1 MKKRYL
7 LLPAF
12 LALFF
17 TFLFGVSAKAELNRI
32 PTEIGQND
40 IFWYSFNEDVSYNAY
55 KTTYYYYDGLN
66 KKGYSKYEFKL
77 LGEDYKGKTVSVS
90 NLPISEFNNDLYLSD
105 FAKTS
110 SNKSFY
116 YLEVT
121 LINRSYTYLG
131 VKKDVE
137 VDILKSD
144 KIDVISDIEAPI
156 LVYPAN
162 NVSFSTILVNF
173 EVESEIDYQVYVAKE
188 NGGGSKENWQI
199 LNSCSFKG
207 EDNTT
212 YYWKAVDA
220 LGQESEER
228 KFSINVPS
236 ELPTFN
242 INGYVSTW
250 NNKDVNIEITAS
262 NKGTSYYCLN
272 ENCQVVSSQK
282 NVVIFEDGI
291 YEFYVKNVNNGTTL
305 SSEKYTLK
313 IDKTSPEFSEDD
325 FNFKYDLV
333 DNIYQYE
340 LEIGNVSDYS
350 GIKAGKISIMQG
362 NNNVKSVDYEGTS
375 LNIDLSNLLNEKTTY
390 TMKITL
396 EDNAGNKMEKTF
408 SLKTLSNPI
417 VIVVKAPSISIN
429 GKTGE
434 YTNENVSV
442 TITPVDTSYQNYY
455 CLNDNCSL
463 INGTKSYTYNS
474 TGIYRI
480 YTKALSENE
489 SVNSKEY
496 TIMIDKEAPSVSY
509 NFNENN
515 GNYTLSVTAADNID
529 VANVKVI
536 VKKGND
542 NVYQINKS
550 EKSFNLTLTNYLELE
565 TTYSIEITVTDK
577 AGNQTS
583 KSSSIQTSL
592 REIPVIPLYL
602 GDKDLSKY
610 YRSFRVMIKDYSY
623 SSEYEDYYCEN
634 GKCERLSTDSDQNFF
649 YSKSGEYNIYTK
661 RVKGDR
667 VVTSSTY
674 TIKIDTE
681 INQIDSSVVSLD
693 REKINGSYHY
703 ILNCLNIEDLSGIDK
718 INVFMYKVESS
729 GNKIKVLNEDY
740 TTIPLSVDFTSYLE
754 NNYKY
759 EITVKYYDNASNEST
774 YTFDKYIISEPVLP
788 TVSYRYKNSFVT
800 DGEVIDNI
808 HFYNGEIEANIVLDE
823 NSKDLMETYYCFDAV
838 CTRVMSSTLVGI
850 SKEGLHNFKVKNIY
864 EGKETIIDERKIF
877 IDSSAPVYKNFS
889 YSKSPEETTT
899 NIYAY
904 SIDITGISD
913 SLDAYGMK
921 KYITLTIKDAQ
932 GNSVFTSYDYGSDNF
947 KDSYHVTENKLEE
960 GDYTVEIHLQDALYN
975 VHTYYENIH
984 IEKLELSA
992 PIITTNTPYSTSLT
1006 EWYTKDDIV
1015 VTFKAVTESTKDIK
1029 NSYCARNG
1037 SNNCTWIDFEGEV
1050 SITIG
1055 EGYTNISARVSY
1067 GNYNTYGI
1075 NSGFFAVDSVAP
1087 VINSM
1092 DTGYGGKWLSF
1103 YVNPSVAFDCVEET
1117 SGVDQF
1123 YVKNDKL
1130 YPEWTGFKPSI
1141 MLGRYLDSGIYHF
1154 QSYAVDKAGN
1164 KSDIFE
1170 FDIMIDGRHP
1180 YTDDI
1185 NSIYEFS
1192 SSNGKNQIT
1201 IKNLY
1206 DDESGIEKIT
1216 VRVYDKTSKNL
1227 VNTYSLTENVTIP
1240 CTIDISSL
1248 AEGEYY
1254 LLIEASDFVGNT
1266 AQSNEIY
1273 FNIGGE
1279 NSTFEYQENRNIYLS
1294 EIAKN
1299 TKKVNNSIPFVIAMI
1314 SLLFV
1319 YLIINKTKIIKKF

>member
-7 LLPAF
+7 LFSTF
-12 LALFF
+12 LALLF

-40 IFWYSFNEDVSYNAY
+40 IFWYSFNKDVSYNAY
-55 KTTYYYYDGLN
+55 KATYYYYDGLN

-77 LGEDYKGKTVSVS
+77 LGEDYKGKTVTVS
-90 NLPISEFNNDLYLSD
+90 NLPISDFNDDLYLSD
-105 FAKTS
+105 FTKTS

-137 VDILKSD
+137 VDVLKSD
-144 KIDVISDIEAPI
+144 KINVISDIEAPV

-162 NVSFSTILVNF
+162 NASFSTVLVNF
-173 EVESEIDYQVYVAKE
+173 EVESAIDYQIYVAKE
-188 NGGGSKENWQI
+188 KNGGSKEKWQI
-199 LNSCSFKG
+199 LNSLSFEGK
-207 EDNTT
+207 DNTT

-228 KFSINVPS
+228 KFSINIPS
-236 ELPTFN
+236 ELPTYQ
-242 INGYVSTW
+242 INGSVSTW
-250 NNKDVNIEITAS
+250 NNENIDIEIIAS
-262 NKGTSYYCLN
+262 NKGTSYYCID
-272 ENCQVVSSQK
+272 ENCQVITSK
-282 NVVIFEDGI
+282 KTIVISKDGT
-291 YEFYVKNVNNGTTL
+291 YEFYVKNVNNGKTL

-313 IDKTSPEFSEDD
+313 MDKTSPEFIEDD

-333 DNIYQYE
+333 DNVYQYE
-340 LEIGNVSDYS
+340 LEIGNISDYS
-350 GIKAGKISIMQG
+350 GIKTGKISIMQG
-362 NNNVKSVDYEGTS
+362 NNNIKSVDYKGTN

-390 TMKITL
+390 TMKIAL

-408 SLKTLSNPI
+408 SLKTLSNPVVI
-417 VIVVKAPSISIN
+417 VIKAPSISVN
-429 GKTGE
+429 GKIGE

-442 TITPVDTSYQNYY
+442 TITPNDTSYQNYY
-455 CLNDNCSL
+455 CLNDNCTL
-463 INGTKSYTYNS
+463 INGVKSYTYDS
-474 TGIYRI
+474 TGTYKF
-480 YTKALSENE
+480 YTKAIGENE
-489 SVNSKEY
+489 NVKSNEY

-515 GNYTLSVTAADNID
+515 GVYTLSVTANDNID
-529 VANVKVI
+529 VSNVKVI
-536 VKKGND
+536 IKKGNE

-550 EKSFNLTLTNYLELE
+550 ENSFNLTLTNYLELE
-565 TTYSIEITVTDK
+565 TTYSLEVTVTDK

-583 KSSSIQTSL
+583 KSSNIQTSL

-602 GDKDLSKY
+602 GDEDLNKY

-634 GKCERLSTDSDQNFF
+634 EKCKRLTTDSDQNFF
-649 YSKSGEYNIYTK
+649 YSKSGEYNVYTK

-681 INQIDSSVVSLD
+681 INQIDGSVVSLN

-703 ILNCLNIEDLSGIDK
+703 ILNCLDIEDLSGIEK
-718 INVFMYKVESS
+718 IEVLMYKVESS
-729 GNKIKVLNEDY
+729 GNKIKLLNEKY
-740 TTIPLSVDFTSYLE
+740 TTIPLSVDLTSYLE

-759 EITVKYYDNASNEST
+759 ELTIEYYDNASNHST
-774 YTFDKYIISEPVLP
+774 YTFEKYVISEPILP
-788 TVSYRYKNSFVT
+788 TVSYRYKDSVT
-800 DGEVIDNI
+800 FDGKIVDNI
-808 HFYNGEIEANIVLDE
+808 HFYNQDIEANIIVDE

-838 CTRVMSSTLVGI
+838 CTRIMSSTLVGI
-850 SKEGLHNFKVKNIY
+850 SKEGLYNFKVKSIY
-864 EGKETIIDERKIF
+864 EGKETIIDERTIF

-904 SIDITGISD
+904 SLDITGISD
-913 SLDAYGMK
+913 SLDAYDMEK
-921 KYITLTIKDAQ
+921 CIILTIKDTQ
-932 GNSVFTSYDYGSDNF
+932 GNSVFVSYYYGSDNF
-947 KDSYHVTENKLEE
+947 KDSYHVTEKKLEE
-960 GDYTVEIHLQDALYN
+960 GDYTVEIYLRDELSNTHI
-975 VHTYYENIH
+975 YYEDIH

-992 PIITTNTPYSTSLT
+992 PIISTNTPYSTSLT

-1015 VTFKAVTESTKDIK
+1015 VTFKAVTENTKDIK
-1029 NSYCARNG
+1029 NSYCVRNG
-1037 SNNCTWIDFEGEV
+1037 TNNCTWIDFEGEV

-1067 GNYNTYGI
+1067 GNYSTYST
-1075 NSGFFAVDSVAP
+1075 NYGFFAVDSVAP

-1092 DTGYGGKWLSF
+1092 DTGYGGEWLSF
-1103 YVNPSVAFDCVEET
+1103 YVNPSVAFDYIEET

-1130 YPEWTGFKPSI
+1130 YPEWTGFKYSI
-1141 MLGRYLDSGIYHF
+1141 MLGRYLDTGIYHF

-1170 FDIMIDGRHP
+1170 FDIMIDGNHP

-1185 NSIYEFS
+1185 DSIYEFNS
-1192 SSNGKNQIT
+1192 SYGKNQIT
-1201 IKNLY
+1201 IKNIY

-1216 VRVYDKTSKNL
+1216 VKVYDKTSKNL

-1240 CTIDISSL
+1240 CTVDISDL

-1273 FNIGGE
+1273 FNIGDE

-1299 TKKVNNSIPFVIAMI
+1299 TKKVNNYIPFIIAMF

-1319 YLIINKTKIIKKF
+1319 YLFINKTKIIKKF